1 MMMKTCCGTSCCWPP
16 QSSSPFH
23 YWMNTSNWRK
33 ISCCQVWNLLS
44 QKWSFYCSSIIITWM
59 KWYHGRSTAA
69 PIKKNGI
76 PFIKLLAKPK
86 SSRELEGSNKK
97 VLRFWLRITIMHI
110 AHIEDSRI
118 IINIFTI
125 CAKKIKKVRSK
136 KTHEIKYK
144 SISQNCSTKFHFLPF
159 QIWPKIIFLI

>member
-1 MMMKTCCGTSCCWPP
+1 
-16 QSSSPFH
+16 
-23 YWMNTSNWRK
+23 MNTSNWRK

-86 SSRELEGSNKK
+86 SRELVGS
-97 VLRFWLRITIMHI
+97 
-110 AHIEDSRI
+110 
-118 IINIFTI
+118 
-125 CAKKIKKVRSK
+125 SK
-136 KTHEIKYK
+136 KSAEILVLLENYYYNQLCTHCLGLLKNNQLFGRPECCNWGILLKSAIWELPDIIPTLIKCANAKMNGIY
-144 SISQNCSTKFHFLPF
+144 SIM
-159 QIWPKIIFLI
+159 

>member
-1 MMMKTCCGTSCCWPP
+1 
-16 QSSSPFH
+16 
-23 YWMNTSNWRK
+23 MNTSNWRK

-86 SSRELEGSNKK
+86 SRELVGS
-97 VLRFWLRITIMHI
+97 
-110 AHIEDSRI
+110 
-118 IINIFTI
+118 
-125 CAKKIKKVRSK
+125 SK
-136 KTHEIKYK
+136 KSAEILALLENYYYNQLCTYCLGLKNNHLFGRAECCNWGILLK
-144 SISQNCSTKFHFLPF
+144 SAIWELPN
-159 QIWPKIIFLI
+159 IIPTLIKCANAKMNGIYSIM

>member
-1 MMMKTCCGTSCCWPP
+1 
-16 QSSSPFH
+16 
-23 YWMNTSNWRK
+23 MNTSNWRK

-86 SSRELEGSNKK
+86 SRELVGS
-97 VLRFWLRITIMHI
+97 
-110 AHIEDSRI
+110 
-118 IINIFTI
+118 
-125 CAKKIKKVRSK
+125 SK
-136 KTHEIKYK
+136 KSAEILVLLENYYYNQLCTYCLGLKNNHLFGRPECCNWGILLK
-144 SISQNCSTKFHFLPF
+144 SAIWELPD
-159 QIWPKIIFLI
+159 IIPTLIKCANAKMNGIYSIM